1 MDGVAQRLLQAS
13 KFRGNLG
20 GGFPEDA
27 LRQPDMFRIR
37 PVKVDPQNST
47 VLANMRVAGST
58 LKANT
63 TGQMRFGGD
72 IVSHF
77 DRGHPGPEIDDMA
90 AHLVPDDSRRMDSSL
105 RPFIPT
111 INVIIGA
118 AQRGGGDPDNDL
130 CGPGLRH
137 GNILKL

>member
-20 GGFPEDA
+20 GRFPEDA
-27 LRQPDMFRIR
+27 LRQPDMLRIR
-37 PVKVDPQNST
+37 PVKIDPQNSI
-47 VLANMRVAGST
+47 VLANVRVAGPA
-58 LKANT
+58 LKAHAAC
-63 TGQMRFGGD
+63 QMRFGCDVVAYLHRGD
-72 IVSHF
+72 P
-77 DRGHPGPEIDDMA
+77 RPEVDDMA

-118 AQRGGGDPDNDL
+118 A
-130 CGPGLRH
+130 
-137 GNILKL
+137 

>member
-1 MDGVAQRLLQAS
+1 MDGIAQRLLQAS

-20 GGFPEDA
+20 GCFPEDA
-27 LRQPDMFRIR
+27 LRQPDIFRIR

-47 VLANMRVAGST
+47 ALANMRVAGST
-58 LKANT
+58 LKANPT
-63 TGQMRFGGD
+63 RQMRFGSD
-72 IVSHF
+72 IVSHL
-77 DRGHPGPEIDDMA
+77 DRGDPGPEIDDMA
-90 AHLVPDDSRRMDSSL
+90 AHLVPDDSRRMDPSL

-118 AQRGGGDPDNDL
+118 AQRGGGNPHNYL
-130 CGPGLRH
+130 AGPCLRH